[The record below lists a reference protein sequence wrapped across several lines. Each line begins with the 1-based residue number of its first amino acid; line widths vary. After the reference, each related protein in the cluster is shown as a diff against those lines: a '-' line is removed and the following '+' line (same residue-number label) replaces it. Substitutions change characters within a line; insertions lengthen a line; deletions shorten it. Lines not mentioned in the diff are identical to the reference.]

1 MKALACG
8 GQEGTSISKVKSNKR
23 CKWWNRGYCREQERC
38 QFSHQGED
46 CEEHLMLGHCTTKGC
61 RQRHRKRWKYWNLKE
76 GCYRGLECQYLHMV
90 KDNPQENKL
99 QETDDKE
106 VQAETKTKEYHNIG
120 AQTEVEEKY
129 IEVCACTKET
139 VTNELLIKDNKLICI
154 LNRER
159 CTNDEWEDIE
169 QQAEESGMDLEEF
182 LEVIAKVLEGHFRR
196 AETKKEQDKVK

>member
-1 MKALACG
+1 
-8 GQEGTSISKVKSNKR
+8 
-23 CKWWNRGYCREQERC
+23 
-38 QFSHQGED
+38 
-46 CEEHLMLGHCTTKGC
+46 MLGHCTTKRC
-61 RQRHRKRWKYWNLKE
+61 RQRHRKRCKYWNLKE

-99 QETDDKE
+99 QETDHKE

-120 AQTEVEEKY
+120 AQTEVEDKY

-159 CTNDEWEDIE
+159 FTDDEWEDIE